1 MPITGQNIL
10 FLWWSE
16 VCHHSSFFL
25 LTTFESICFE
35 FACQFI
41 TDNHHSM
48 VIITFRGVHVWIIAD
63 FLISDWRKPSKKQ
76 NVWKQKLNTFHR
88 PIKAESTIAIHYQI
102 LAKRITSKNL
112 WRRIEMQIESLFKR
126 GLGSNRKY

>member
-1 MPITGQNIL
+1 MPITGAKYFVL
-10 FLWWSE
+10 MVVRRKPPLLL
-16 VCHHSSFFL
+16 FL

-48 VIITFRGVHVWIIAD
+48 VIITFSCIQVRIIVD
-63 FLISDWRKPSKKQ
+63 FLIPGWRKPSKIQ
-76 NVWKQKLNTFHR
+76 NVSKQKLNTFHR
-88 PIKAESTIAIHYQI
+88 PIKAESAIAIHYQI

-112 WRRIEMQIESLFKR
+112 WRKIEMQIESLFKR
-126 GLGSNRKY
+126 DIGSNRKY

>member
-1 MPITGQNIL
+1 MPITRAKYFVL
-10 FLWWSE
+10 MVVRSLPPFLL
-16 VCHHSSFFL
+16 FL

-48 VIITFRGVHVWIIAD
+48 VIIIFRGVHVWIIAD

-102 LAKRITSKNL
+102 LAKRIASKNL
-112 WRRIEMQIESLFKR
+112 WERIEMQIEILFKR